1 VAIPVHL
8 GVHVLGL
15 AVAAGLVV
23 MAVAERRDH
32 PGRRGIAIGGL
43 LLLASHL
50 ATGALLAEP
59 GEWPMLL
66 RAGGYAALAVG
77 GAGRL
82 LGGAAVVAVLPP
94 LAHLA
99 AAAAGVAAALATA
112 RGVLGRG
119 RDVAAL
125 ALGIGLWALGDLLVA
140 AQPVASAAL
149 SVGGSLAVGGWLL
162 GRVTAGSLAA
172 RFLASALLMLLLLTV
187 ALGTASGVVYTTD
200 LRAEQEERLQAVAGA
215 RAGEIGDGWARE
227 LETTAALLSGQA
239 LVAGFVE
246 AAEQGDLDGRAST
259 VTTLPGV
266 DLAVL
271 VGADGGGLG
280 ADRTDGELSRAD
292 VATLAGDATVEA
304 ALAGDGARGLV
315 TLGDGQL
322 LAVGASPVAPTGEDG
337 APERDRLAG
346 ALLVGRTITSAP
358 VVDRLAADT
367 AADVAVLVSGR
378 PVASTLPAG
387 AQRDLA
393 GGQGATTDT
402 LGGQTRTV
410 ASAPLATGAG
420 SEDASLVLALPA
432 GAVEDVARSA
442 TRSTFLVAAVG
453 LLVAGALAYAVSR
466 RITDPVR
473 RLTVAAE
480 RIAGGDLSARVE
492 VDRRDEV
499 GRLAHAFDDM
509 TGALASRETALRD
522 AAATQASLRARLEAV
537 TGAMGEALLAVDG
550 DGRVTLSNPA
560 ARQLLGL
567 ADTSPAGRR
576 VEEVLLGTAEG
587 GLPLLEAL
595 GGPDEAAPA
604 SVRALLPHEQRIV
617 AATAAPLTD
626 ERERRGRV
634 YVLRDVTAEVNAE
647 RLRTEIIANVSHELR
662 TPLTP
667 IVGYLELLRG
677 REIPA
682 PRVREFAEQ
691 GAEAAQRLQGI
702 VEKFIDLADLEA
714 GNTPVEIEVVDV
726 EDVVGPVLDRWR
738 PRLGDGRLGRRLQRD
753 LPPVRTDARLVGRVL
768 DELVE
773 NAAKFSD
780 GPVRL
785 LGARQDDGRVRL
797 TVRDEGPGIDEDEL
811 ERVLADFEQADG
823 SATRRVGG
831 LGLGLSIVQRM
842 LRRLDGELDLAR
854 GPSGGTDVTVLLE
867 AVEP

>member
-23 MAVAERRDH
+23 MAVSERRAH
-32 PGRRGIAIGGL
+32 PGRLGIAVGGGL
-43 LLLASHL
+43 LVASHL
-50 ATGALLAEP
+50 STGALVAEP

-82 LGGAAVVAVLPP
+82 FGGAAVVAVLPP

-119 RDVAAL
+119 REVAAL
-125 ALGIGLWALGDLLVA
+125 ALGIGLWALGDLLVV
-140 AQPVASAAL
+140 AQPVASAVL

-162 GRVTAGSLAA
+162 SRATAGSLAG
-172 RFLASALLMLLLLTV
+172 RFLAAALLVLLLLTV

-200 LRAEQEERLQAVAGA
+200 LRAEQADRLQAVASA

-227 LETTAALLSGQA
+227 LETTAALLAGDP
-239 LVAGFVE
+239 LVAAFTDAEE
-246 AAEQGDLDGRAST
+246 AGDLDGRAAT

-271 VGADGGGLG
+271 VGPEGTALG
-280 ADRTDGELSRAD
+280 SQRTDGELSRAD
-292 VATLAGDATVEA
+292 VATLAGDAAVEA

-322 LAVGASPVAPTGEDG
+322 LAVGATPVAPAGEDG
-337 APERDRLAG
+337 TPERDRLVG
-346 ALLVGRTITSAP
+346 ALIVGRTITSTP
-358 VVDRLAADT
+358 VIDRLAADT
-367 AADVAVLVSGR
+367 AADVAVTVGGS
-378 PVASTLPAG
+378 PVAGTLPAS
-387 AQRDLA
+387 AQRDLV
-393 GGQGATTDT
+393 GLQGTGTDT

-410 ASAPLATGAG
+410 ASAPLDTGTGGEA
-420 SEDASLVLALPA
+420 ASLVLALPA

-442 TRSTFLVAAVG
+442 TRSTFLVAALG
-453 LLVAGALAYAVSR
+453 LLVAGALAIAVSR

-480 RIAGGDLSARVE
+480 RIVGGNLSTRVE
-492 VDRRDEV
+492 VDRHDEV

-509 TGALASRETALRD
+509 TGALASREAALKD

-537 TGAMGEALLAVDG
+537 TGSMGEALLAVDG

-560 ARQLLGL
+560 ARDLLGL
-567 ADTSPAGRR
+567 PEATPTGHR
-576 VEEVLLGTAEG
+576 VEEALRGTAEG
-587 GLPLLEAL
+587 GEPLLEVL
-595 GGPDEAAPA
+595 GGPDEAQPA
-604 SVRALLPHEQRIV
+604 SVRALLPDEQRIV
-617 AATAAPLTD
+617 AATAAPLSD
-626 ERERRGRV
+626 ERGRRGRV
-634 YVLRDVTAEVNAE
+634 YVLRDVTAQVNAE

-714 GNTPVEIEVVDV
+714 GNTPVEIEPVTV
-726 EDVVGPVLDRWR
+726 ERLVGDACARWR
-738 PRLGDGRLGRRLQRD
+738 DRLGHERVQRRVRRG
-753 LPPVRTDARLVGRVL
+753 LPQVRADARLVGRVL
-768 DELVE
+768 DELIE
-773 NAAKFSD
+773 NAAKFSE

-785 LGARQDDGRVRL
+785 LASEDDDGRVRL
-797 TVRDEGPGIDEDEL
+797 TVRDEGPGIDEREV

-842 LRRLDGELDLAR
+842 LRRLDAELDLTSEP
-854 GPSGGTDVTVLLE
+854 GHGTDVAVLLE

>member
-23 MAVAERRDH
+23 MAFSERRDH
-32 PGRRGIAIGGL
+32 PGRLGIAVGGL

-50 ATGALLAEP
+50 VTGALVAEP

-119 RDVAAL
+119 REVAAL
-125 ALGIGLWALGDLLVA
+125 ALGIGLWALGDLLVV
-140 AQPVASAAL
+140 AQPAASAAL
-149 SVGGSLAVGGWLL
+149 SLGGSLAVGGWLL
-162 GRVTAGSLAA
+162 GRTTAGSLAG
-172 RFLASALLMLLLLTV
+172 RFLGAALLVLLLLTV

-200 LRAEQEERLQAVAGA
+200 LRAEQADRLEAVAGA
-215 RAGEIGDGWARE
+215 RAGELGDGWARE
-227 LETTAALLSGQA
+227 LETTAALLSGDA
-239 LVAGFVE
+239 LVAAFTGAGE
-246 AAEQGDLDGRAST
+246 LGDLDGRAGS
-259 VTTLPGV
+259 VTSLPGV
-266 DLAVL
+266 DLALL
-271 VGADGGGLG
+271 VGPEGAELG
-280 ADRTDGELSRAD
+280 AQRADGELSRAD

-322 LAVGASPVAPTGEDG
+322 LAVGTAPVAPTAEDG

-346 ALLVGRTITSAP
+346 ALLVGRTITSTP
-358 VVDRLAADT
+358 VMDRLAADT
-367 AADVAVLVSGR
+367 AADVAVLVGGR
-378 PVASTLPAG
+378 PVAGTLPAS

-393 GGQGATTDT
+393 GVQGTATDT
-402 LGGQTRTV
+402 FGGQTRTV

-420 SEDASLVLALPA
+420 AEDAALVLVLPA

-442 TRSTFLVAAVG
+442 TRSTFLVAALG
-453 LLVAGALAYAVSR
+453 LLLAGALAVAVSR
-466 RITDPVR
+466 RVTDPVR

-480 RIAGGDLSARVE
+480 RIAGGDLSTRVE

-509 TGALASRETALRD
+509 TGSLASREAALKD

-560 ARQLLGL
+560 ARELLGL
-567 ADTSPAGRR
+567 ADAAPAGRP
-576 VEEVLLGTAEG
+576 VEDVLLGTAEG
-587 GLPLLEAL
+587 GEPLLEAI
-595 GGPDEAAPA
+595 GGPGSARPA

-626 ERERRGRV
+626 ERGRQGRV
-634 YVLRDVTAEVNAE
+634 YVLRDVTAEINAE

-677 REIPA
+677 REVPP

-714 GNTPVEIEVVDV
+714 GNTPVEIEAVEV
-726 EDVVGPVLDRWR
+726 EDLVGPAVDRWR
-738 PRLGDGRLGRRLQRD
+738 ERLEDDRIHRRVQRG
-753 LPPVRTDARLVGRVL
+753 LPAVRADARLVGRVL
-768 DELVE
+768 DELIE
-773 NAAKFSD
+773 NAAKFSE
-780 GPVRL
+780 GPVRVL
-785 LGARQDDGRVRL
+785 ASRQDDGRVRIV
-797 TVRDEGPGIDEDEL
+797 VRDEGPGIDEHEL
-811 ERVLADFEQADG
+811 ERVLSDFEQADG

-842 LRRLDGELDLAR
+842 LRRLDAELELAR
-854 GPSGGTDVTVLLE
+854 GPGGGTDVAVLLE
-867 AVEP
+867 EVGR